1 MNSGFRKQVYANLN
15 SKETEEL
22 LDIWKTND
30 RIEWSDLAFEVLEEI
45 LSQRLDNLPIQN
57 EPITEYD
64 KREEADDL
72 EDWES
77 KILDDENQP
86 ELYDTLEVIGT
97 IDNINKVAKAAIVIY
112 VLVNIAN
119 SHFFQV
125 LLRGE
130 ISYSN
135 ELVPLTLNLF
145 TTTVSTAIQIAIVYF
160 PLKALSYILRILME
174 IEFNSRKK

>member
-1 MNSGFRKQVYANLN
+1 MGSGLRNQIFVNLN
-15 SKETEEL
+15 SKDTEEL

-30 RIEWSDLAFEVLEEI
+30 RVEWSDLAFDVLKEI
-45 LSQRLDNLPIQN
+45 LSQRMDSLPNQN
-57 EPITEYD
+57 EPILEYD
-64 KREEADDL
+64 EAEETDDL
-72 EDWES
+72 EDWEA

-86 ELYDTLEVIGT
+86 ELYDTLEVIDT

-112 VLVNIAN
+112 AIVNIAN
-119 SHFFQV
+119 SYFFQV

-130 ISYSN
+130 ISYLG
-135 ELVPLTLNLF
+135 EFMPVALNLF
-145 TTTVSTAIQIAIVYF
+145 TTIVATAIQIAVVYF